1 MQKRHRLLSSSP
13 RRNCLGRLL
22 IPPSGP
28 FAVGPVAACT
38 GNCVR
43 YNMSEDCKDS
53 TDRFCPFC
61 PGRRGVHFVP
71 WASPGLPS
79 AGLWEPPGSGGAAE
93 TAASPSPREAGAA
106 AVLPRATPLSRAGPP
121 RLASPSSPEVLE
133 CVNSPSVLRLLSRQ
147 AQHWN
152 CPESS
157 SPSIWCAQAGQR
169 PLPHSAQTAIWRV
182 PFLRQHS
189 HRRLRRRCLRR
200 RRSPLSVV
208 RLLWR

>member
-93 TAASPSPREAGAA
+93 TAASPSPGPAGAA
-106 AVLPRATPLSRAGPP
+106 AVLPLAAALSRAGPSRP
-121 RLASPSSPEVLE
+121 APLSSPEALGRVD
-133 CVNSPSVLRLLSRQ
+133 SPSVLRLPSRQ
-147 AQHWN
+147 AQQLN

-157 SPSIWCAQAGQR
+157 SPSIWCAQAEQR
-169 PLPHSAQTAIWRV
+169 PFPHPAHTDIWRV
-182 PFLRQHS
+182 PFLTQHS
-189 HRRLRRRCLRR
+189 HRRLRRRWRRR
-200 RRSPLSVV
+200 RRSPLSAV
-208 RLLWR
+208 RLLRR